1 MKKRI
6 CFVTTLAKSYR
17 EFLLGLSNYLIEH
30 HNYDITFIC
39 SDDGEIGSVCNDHL
53 HFIPVTM
60 KRGVGLDGPKIIW
73 ALYKIFKREKYDIV
87 LYGTPNG
94 SFYASIASNLAGIK
108 NRLYYNWGLRYQGF
122 TGWKRALVKKMIKTI
137 CSNSTVI
144 EVESYSIL
152 ENAIKDDLYKRDKAS
167 VIWNGSACGVDLKK
181 FDYTKRDEWR
191 NSIRKELGIDND
203 TIVFGYAG
211 RLNRDKGVNEL
222 VEAFAGL
229 KEKNNVMLLLIG
241 DYDDVGTTITPENI
255 NRIEN
260 SDNIKHIGYTSKLEQ
275 YYAALD
281 VFCSLSYREGF
292 GLVVIEAAA
301 MGAPAIVSNVPGQYD
316 TIIVNETGILAEVK
330 DVESTRLAIQFYIDH
345 PEVVKEYGK
354 KAYEHVVQNYD
365 SVKLFEKLAE
375 HRNQIIEQT
384 KKSK

>member
-1 MKKRI
+1 MKRI

-17 EFLLGLSNYLIEH
+17 EFLLSLSYHLIEH
-30 HNYDITFIC
+30 YNYDVTFIC
-39 SDDGEIGSVCNDHL
+39 SDDGKIGQVCNEHL
-53 HFIPVTM
+53 HFIPVNM
-60 KRGVGLDGPKIIW
+60 KRGIGFDGPKVIW
-73 ALYKIFKREKYDIV
+73 KMYKIFKREKYDIV

-122 TGWKRALVKKMIKTI
+122 TGWKRALVKQMIKMICT
-137 CSNSTVI
+137 NSSVI

-152 ENAIKDDLYKRDKAS
+152 ETAIKDGLYKRDKAS
-167 VIWNGSACGVDLKK
+167 VVWNGSACGVDLKK
-181 FDYTKRDEWR
+181 FDYNKRDEWR
-191 NSIRKELGIDND
+191 NSIRKELGIDSD

-229 KEKNNVMLLLIG
+229 KEKNNVMLFLIG

-260 SDNIKHIGYTSKLEQ
+260 SDNIKHIGYTSKLEE

-301 MGAPAIVSNVPGQYD
+301 MGAPAVVSNVPGQYD
-316 TIIVNETGILAEVK
+316 TIVENKTGVLAEVK
-330 DVESTRLAIQFYIDH
+330 NIESTSNALMFYIQH
-345 PEVVKEYGK
+345 PEKIKEFGMNARK
-354 KAYEHVVQNYD
+354 HVVDNYD
-365 SVKLFEKLAE
+365 SVKLFDKLAE
-375 HRNQIIEQT
+375 HRDQIIKQ
-384 KKSK
+384 SYGG